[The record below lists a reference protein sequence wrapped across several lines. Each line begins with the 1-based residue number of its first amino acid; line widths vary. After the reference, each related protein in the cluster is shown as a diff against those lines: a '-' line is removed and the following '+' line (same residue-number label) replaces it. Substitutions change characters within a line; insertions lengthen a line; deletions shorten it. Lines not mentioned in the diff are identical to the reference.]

1 MGSKIGYHC
10 DVWSVGCLLFELF
23 RNVEL
28 FDAETMTELCALI
41 EGTLGPYSEEQI
53 KKLKKAKINLPKNK
67 SELDYV
73 KRNTKH
79 VRPFFDFDREDDKN
93 LYDVI
98 INMLVVD
105 ADRRISLS
113 AALELPFF
121 PSSGK

>member
-1 MGSKIGYHC
+1 M
-10 DVWSVGCLLFELF
+10 FELF

-53 KKLKKAKINLPKNK
+53 EKLKRAKINLLQKK